1 MTPTDFISPQDLFCE
16 MGQAL
21 LARAPAKINLT
32 LLVAGKR
39 PDGFHELET
48 IMAKV
53 TLYDEIRVEPGGRS
67 GIQLVCT
74 GPRWAP
80 EGPDNLVYRAAE
92 ALFEATGVT
101 ADLRI
106 TLTKNIP
113 AGSGLGSASSDAAT
127 TLLALNRYLRLNAE
141 TGLLAHLAAGLGSD
155 VAFFLGGPLALCTG
169 RGEIVTPLTADFDLP
184 ILLVLPDISVS
195 TKRVYENYTH
205 DHRRYLTL
213 HQQIKSRVEGDNS
226 VDFAA
231 GLCVN
236 MLAGSCFELVPA
248 LGELK
253 ATLESRGTG
262 TLCLSGSGSA
272 MFCLLESTDE
282 ATADI
287 PTHLAGDPLN
297 YQCVLVRNNRW

>member
-1 MTPTDFISPQDLFCE
+1 MTPMDSTSPKDPFCSI
-16 MGQAL
+16 GDAL

-53 TLYDEIRVEPGGRS
+53 TFYDEVRVEPGARG
-67 GIQLVCT
+67 GIELVCT
-74 GPRWAP
+74 GPQWAP
-80 EGPDNLVYRAAE
+80 QGPENLVYRAGE
-92 ALFEATGVT
+92 ALLEATGVT

-127 TLLALNRYLRLNAE
+127 TLLALNRYLRLNADR
-141 TGLLAHLAAGLGSD
+141 GLLTRLAAGLGSD

-169 RGEIVTPLTADFDLP
+169 RGEIVTSLTGDFDVRV
-184 ILLVLPDISVS
+184 LLVLPDISVS
-195 TKRVYENYTH
+195 TKKVYENYAH

-213 HQQIKSRVEGDNS
+213 HRQIKSRIEKDNN

-236 MLAGSCFELVPA
+236 MLAGSCLELVPA

-253 ATLESRGTG
+253 TLLESRGTG
-262 TLCLSGSGSA
+262 SLCLSGSGSA

-297 YQCVLVRNNRW
+297 YHCVLVRNNRW

>member
-1 MTPTDFISPQDLFCE
+1 MTPTDSTNPQDPFCE

-53 TLYDEIRVEPGGRS
+53 TFYDEIRVEPGAKG
-67 GIQLVCT
+67 GIELVCA
-74 GPRWAP
+74 GAHWAP
-80 EGPDNLVYRAAE
+80 QGPENLVYRAAA
-92 ALFEATGVT
+92 ALLEATGVT

-106 TLTKNIP
+106 PLTKHIP
-113 AGSGLGSASSDAAT
+113 AGSGLGSASSDAAA
-127 TLLALNRYLRLNAE
+127 TLLALDRYLRLNADS
-141 TGLLAHLAAGLGSD
+141 GLLTRLAAGLGSD

-169 RGEIVTPLTADFDLP
+169 RGEIVTPLTADFDVP

-205 DHRRYLTL
+205 DHKRYLML
-213 HQQIKSRVEGDNS
+213 HQQIKSRVESDNS
-226 VDFAA
+226 VDLAA

-253 ATLESRGTG
+253 TLLESRGTG
-262 TLCLSGSGSA
+262 SLCLSGSGSA

-287 PTHLAGDPLN
+287 PTHMAGDPLN
-297 YQCVLVRNNRW
+297 YHCVLVRNNRW